1 MLHRGHSLL
10 VLVLVNGTVL
20 CGYVLFYVGCV
31 IEKKQ
36 ETLTY
41 RGDKLRERYQ
51 YKKNFQN
58 KKIPYWNFWRA
69 VFAGWLIRYPE
80 KFFGIVKFPLYL
92 LLGIIAV
99 NIYKLIT

>member
-1 MLHRGHSLL
+1 MLL
-10 VLVLVNGTVL
+10 
-20 CGYVLFYVGCV
+20 YVGCV
-31 IEKKQ
+31 IEKTK

-58 KKIPYWNFWRA
+58 KKTPYWDFKR
-69 VFAGWLIRYPE
+69 VVLTGWLIQYPG
-80 KFFGIVKFPLYL
+80 KFFALVKFPLYL
-92 LLGIIAV
+92 LLGILAV

>member
-1 MLHRGHSLL
+1 MG
-10 VLVLVNGTVL
+10 G
-20 CGYVLFYVGCV
+20 V

-58 KKIPYWNFWRA
+58 KKTPYWNFWRA

-92 LLGIIAV
+92 LLGILAV

>member
-1 MLHRGHSLL
+1 M
-10 VLVLVNGTVL
+10 NDTVFV
-20 CGYVLFYVGCV
+20 GVDDIFMGCV

-36 ETLTY
+36 TTLTY

-58 KKIPYWNFWRA
+58 KKTPYWDFKR
-69 VFAGWLIRYPE
+69 VVLSGWLIQYPE
-80 KFFGIVKFPLYL
+80 KFFAVVKFPLYL

>member
-1 MLHRGHSLL
+1 M
-10 VLVLVNGTVL
+10 V
-20 CGYVLFYVGCV
+20 CV
-31 IEKKQ
+31 IVKKQ
-36 ETLTY
+36 TTLTY

-58 KKIPYWNFWRA
+58 KKTPYWDFKR
-69 VFAGWLIRYPE
+69 VVLSGWLIRYPGN
-80 KFFGIVKFPLYL
+80 FFAVVKFPLYL

>member
-1 MLHRGHSLL
+1 M
-10 VLVLVNGTVL
+10 LVNRTVL
-20 CGYVLFYVGCV
+20 CGFIIFYVGCV
-31 IEKKQ
+31 IEKKHT
-36 ETLTY
+36 TLTY

-58 KKIPYWNFWRA
+58 KKTPYWDFKR
-69 VFAGWLIRYPE
+69 VVLTGWLIQYPG

-92 LLGIIAV
+92 LLGILAV

>member
-1 MLHRGHSLL
+1 M
-10 VLVLVNGTVL
+10 
-20 CGYVLFYVGCV
+20 
-31 IEKKQ
+31 KKSP
-36 ETLTY
+36 Y
-41 RGDKLRERYQ
+41 SYSP
-51 YKKNFQN
+51 KKP
-58 KKIPYWNFWRA
+58 PYWNFWRA